1 MEGYINITI
10 QPPMS
15 QLQER
20 PADTDD
26 PNTWYH
32 SWEANNLTM
41 IQLSIGIAM
50 RRQLHGADLGHK
62 CVVLELGPVM
72 TQRKFELIWN
82 ILVFPDFYKILLLP
96 LDVNWTVNQ
105 TGKDKKQCTMKK
117 YSFNIQW

>member
-1 MEGYINITI
+1 MEGYIDITI

-50 RRQLHGADLGHK
+50 RRQLHGSDLGHK
-62 CVVLELGPVM
+62 CVVLELGSVM
-72 TQRKFELIWN
+72 TQRKFESIWS
-82 ILVFPDFYKILLLP
+82 ILVFSDFAQDFIIAFECH
-96 LDVNWTVNQ
+96 LDSQ
-105 TGKDKKQCTMKK
+105 LDRKR
-117 YSFNIQW
+117 